1 MNMSIN
7 IIKEEIDILIDTIR
21 EQHNI
26 VKEYKGR
33 IPQIELDIVM
43 SNVRDLYEYLNELN
57 KINNLRRTQQPIEVS
72 TEILEKIA
80 HSKKEKVA
88 IEVEEVVQ
96 EPIIEKEVVATETL
110 EEPLVEV
117 LTPELISIVEEPQS
131 FVEKEEDVAEV
142 HTPEEVI
149 IVPAEEEIKPE
160 TENVVL
166 IEEVEEIVI
175 EVEEQKEPEPK
186 KEVKEPKK
194 PSKSEKPAIMDM
206 FADSEK
212 TSLSDKFK
220 DEKKSLN
227 EKLGEEKKEK
237 SLADKIQ
244 KKPIK
249 DLKTAIGINDKFIFI
264 NELFKGSLQEYNKA
278 IETINAYNS
287 DREAFLFI
295 EELKGKYNWE
305 EKADIYVKLE
315 EFVLRKFL

>member
-72 TEILEKIA
+72 TEILDKIA
-80 HSKKEKVA
+80 HTKKEKTLE
-88 IEVEEVVQ
+88 EVKEVVQ
-96 EPIIEKEVVATETL
+96 EPIIDKEVFATETIEAL
-110 EEPLVEV
+110 LVEV
-117 LTPELISIVEEPQS
+117 LTPELVSIVEDPQIS
-131 FVEKEEDVAEV
+131 VEKEEEVAGV
-142 HTPEEVI
+142 ITPEEVI
-149 IVPAEEEIKPE
+149 IAPTEEEIKPK
-160 TENVVL
+160 TDDVVL

-175 EVEEQKEPEPK
+175 EAEEQKEPDSK
-186 KEVKEPKK
+186 KEAKEPKK

-287 DREAFLFI
+287 DSEAFLFI

-305 EKADIYVKLE
+305 EKADVYVKLE

>member
-1 MNMSIN
+1 MSIN

-80 HSKKEKVA
+80 HTKKEKTT
-88 IEVEEVVQ
+88 VEINEVVQ
-96 EPIIEKEVVATETL
+96 EPIIEKEVVPTETI
-110 EEPLVEV
+110 EVPLVEV
-117 LTPELISIVEEPQS
+117 LTPELDSIVEEPQS
-131 FVEKEEDVAEV
+131 FVEKEEVAEV
-142 HTPEEVI
+142 NTPEEVI
-149 IVPAEEEIKPE
+149 IAPAEEEIKPE
-160 TENVVL
+160 TDNVVIAEAL
-166 IEEVEEIVI
+166 EEIII
-175 EVEEQKEPEPK
+175 EVEELKEPEPK
-186 KEVKEPKK
+186 KELKK

-220 DEKKSLN
+220 DEK
-227 EKLGEEKKEK
+227 K

-264 NELFKGSLQEYNKA
+264 NELFKGSLQEYNQA

-287 DREAFLFI
+287 DKEAFLFI
-295 EELKGKYNWE
+295 EELKVKYNWQ
-305 EKADIYVKLE
+305 EKADVYVKLE

>member
-1 MNMSIN
+1 MSIN

-72 TEILEKIA
+72 TEILDKIA
-80 HSKKEKVA
+80 HTKKEKTL
-88 IEVEEVVQ
+88 EEVKEVAQ
-96 EPIIEKEVVATETL
+96 EPLIEKEVVSIETI
-110 EEPLVEV
+110 EAPLVEV
-117 LTPELISIVEEPQS
+117 LTPELDPIVEEPTVKIEKTEEV
-131 FVEKEEDVAEV
+131 VEVP
-142 HTPEEVI
+142 TPEEVI
-149 IVPAEEEIKPE
+149 IAPAEEEIKPE
-160 TENVVL
+160 TDDVVL

-175 EVEEQKEPEPK
+175 EAEEQKEPDPK

-287 DREAFLFI
+287 DSEAFLFI

-305 EKADIYVKLE
+305 EKADVYVKLE

>member
-1 MNMSIN
+1 MSIN

-72 TEILEKIA
+72 TEILDKIA
-80 HSKKEKVA
+80 HTKKEKTLE
-88 IEVEEVVQ
+88 EVKEVVQ
-96 EPIIEKEVVATETL
+96 EPIIDKEVFATETIEAL
-110 EEPLVEV
+110 LVEV
-117 LTPELISIVEEPQS
+117 LTPELVSIVEDPQIS
-131 FVEKEEDVAEV
+131 VEKEEEVAGV
-142 HTPEEVI
+142 ITPEEVI
-149 IVPAEEEIKPE
+149 IAPTEEEIKPK
-160 TENVVL
+160 TDDVVL

-175 EVEEQKEPEPK
+175 EAEEQKEPDSK
-186 KEVKEPKK
+186 KEAKEPKK

-287 DREAFLFI
+287 DSEAFLFI

-305 EKADIYVKLE
+305 EKADVYVKLE